1 MSDVHLATF
10 RSMIDVYG
18 RGDRAAMAALLA
30 DDLVAYVT
38 NADGGADEVRGA
50 TAYMARVPS
59 GDDATY
65 STTVTQAVSV
75 SSSQVLAMVEIKAER
90 KGRTLHNHAGF
101 LARFDGDGRIDELWM
116 VDALPAYS
124 DEFWS

>member
-1 MSDVHLATF
+1 MGSTRSRRGGVHGT
-10 RSMIDVYG
+10 G
-18 RGDRAAMAALLA
+18 AA
-30 DDLVAYVT
+30 
-38 NADGGADEVRGA
+38 
-50 TAYMARVPS
+50 

-65 STTVTQAVSV
+65 TATVTQVVSV
-75 SSSQVLAMVEIKAER
+75 SASQVLAMVEIRAER

-101 LARFDGDGRIDELWM
+101 LAGFDDDGHIDELWM